1 MVRKKKKN
9 IPIEKQLEIVNSDYK
24 LWFKNFIKIIDNAGN
39 QVPFFVND
47 EQGSFLDNMKKFN
60 IISKSR
66 QIGFTTLAIALMLY
80 SAITKANT
88 TYLILSYN
96 DESVNNIFD
105 RLKDMYNSIPE
116 KYKVTAKLN
125 NRDQLSLDNGSRIY
139 VKVAG
144 NKTLGRSFT
153 AHGILCSE
161 FAFWENRQQ
170 EKGLVALEQAL
181 AKNDDS
187 WIIIETTSNGF
198 NAYFELFM
206 SAYKGKSKYKA
217 HFYNW
222 YQNKKQFDSEYRMAE
237 AWYKVENHGVRLSQ
251 KELDPYEAEL
261 YKKGAS
267 LLQLMWRRW
276 KLQDMKLEDFQQ
288 EFPSTPEESFIAT
301 STSVFD
307 ANVINARYQ
316 FLLPHIPFHDLKK
329 PLPETLMRY
338 YGKCFYIYQNVKPD
352 QYYYIGVDTGAG
364 LGSDYSAPCVFAE
377 DGEQVAVF
385 NDNKIPTYKYAKL
398 IYDLGMYFGYAMLVI
413 ERNSYG
419 LDVIHRLRKD
429 MGYINI
435 LKFKRF
441 DKITGKTQFD
451 FGFYTDGTSKAK
463 LINDLKEQFEEGGI
477 LINDPE
483 TLNQFKI
490 FQENKGKYEAIK
502 GEKNFDD
509 LVIAAG
515 LGVQGIKSG
524 KWYL

>member
-1 MVRKKKKN
+1 LGRTKKLSTD
-9 IPIEKQLEIVNSDYK
+9 EKLEIINNNPI

-39 QVPFFVND
+39 QIPFVVND
-47 EQGSFLDNMKKFN
+47 EQAHFLKNMGKFN
-60 IISKSR
+60 IIAKSR
-66 QIGFTTLAIALMLY
+66 QIGFTTLSLALMLY
-80 SAITKANT
+80 SAITKDNT

-96 DESVNNIFD
+96 DESVNNIFE
-105 RLKDMYNSIPE
+105 RLRDMYNSIPE
-116 KYKVTAKLN
+116 KYRIEQKIN
-125 NRDQLSLDNGSRIY
+125 NRDMLILKNGSKIY

-153 AHGILCSE
+153 CHGILCSE
-161 FAFWENRQQ
+161 FAFWDDKQQ

-198 NAYFELFM
+198 NHYYELFM
-206 SAYKGKSKYKA
+206 SAYKGRSKYKA
-217 HFYNW
+217 FFYNW
-222 YQNKKQFDSEYRMAE
+222 YQNKKQFDTEYRLAE
-237 AWYKVENHGVRLSQ
+237 AWYKSENHGVRLSQ

-301 STSVFD
+301 NTSVFD
-307 ANVINARYQ
+307 ASVINARYQ
-316 FLLPHIPFHDLKK
+316 YLLPYIKHNELKK
-329 PLPETLMRY
+329 PLPESLLRY
-338 YGKCFYIYQNVKPD
+338 YGKSFFIYQDIKPGEH
-352 QYYYIGVDTGAG
+352 YYIGVDTGAG
-364 LGSDYSAPCVFAE
+364 LGSDYSACCIFSE
-377 DGEQVAVF
+377 DGEQVGVF
-385 NDNKIPTYKYAKL
+385 YDNKLATYKYAK
-398 IYDLGMYFGYAMLVI
+398 IVYDIGMYFGYAMLII

-419 LDVIHRLRKD
+419 LDVINKLRKD

-441 DKITGKTQFD
+441 DKITGKHQFD
-451 FGFYTDGTSKAK
+451 YGFYTDSTSKTI
-463 LINDLKEQFEEGGI
+463 LVNDLREQFDEGGI

-515 LGVQGIKSG
+515 LGVQGLKSG